1 MNPARTS
8 WPKEELLASVK
19 KAKGSAKKIM
29 WRLIRGHDH
38 YEVAELFGISPDEVI
53 QIVWRVINSE
63 DLEFDE
69 EYRVAY
75 TRHWKKVPP
84 MEPLIEEEP
93 RIVKGRRGIVLRK
106 KHYILKNDGTM
117 TEVDDYSRIMM
128 LSVRGFKARE
138 IAKMTGIPIN
148 KVYRYRHK
156 IRHGKR

>member
-1 MNPARTS
+1 MNPARTF

-29 WRLIRGHDH
+29 WRLIRGQDH
-38 YEVAELFGISPDEVI
+38 YEVGKLFGISPDEVI
-53 QIVWRVINSE
+53 QIVWKVMN
-63 DLEFDE
+63 DE
-69 EYRVAY
+69 GYPLPYAKF
-75 TRHWKKVPP
+75 HKKYVPP

-93 RIVKGRRGIVLRK
+93 RITKGRRGIVLRK

>member
-1 MNPARTS
+1 MNPARTF

-19 KAKGSAKKIM
+19 KAKGSAKKII
-29 WRLIRGHDH
+29 WRLIRGQDH
-38 YEVAELFGISPDEVI
+38 YEVGRLFGITADEVI
-53 QIVWRVINSE
+53 QIVWKVMN
-63 DLEFDE
+63 DQ
-69 EYRVAY
+69 EYPLPY
-75 TRHWKKVPP
+75 TKFHKRHVPP
-84 MEPLIEEEP
+84 MEPVIEEEP

-106 KHYILKNDGTM
+106 KHYVLKNDGTM

-138 IAKMTGIPIN
+138 IAKMTGIPIS